1 MQNEEIARVLEQV
14 ADMLEVRGENFFRVR
29 AYRNAARAVR
39 DHPTSAAELD
49 RKALQEISGV
59 GADLAK
65 KITTLIAT
73 GDFPLYRELS
83 AQVPASLLELLTLPG
98 FGPKRVKV
106 LADRLGVYDR
116 ASLRHAIESGQL
128 RTLRGFGPKIEQ
140 RILQALPQREGPA
153 RMLHR
158 DAAVFA
164 RASTAHLR
172 ECDAVIKAEVA
183 GSFRRKCDTIGDLD
197 LLVASAN
204 PERVTKHFLSFAE
217 IATTLGS
224 GETKSSVVLKS
235 GLQVDLRVVPLSSWG
250 AALLYFTGSKAHCV
264 HLRRIAQI
272 RELMLNEYGLFRDG
286 RAIAGANE
294 EEVYNALALPYIP
307 PELREDRGEI
317 EAAAADRLPRLIER
331 GDLRGDLHSHS
342 TWTDGRSSIE
352 EMVQAAKRAGLEY
365 FALTDHSQRLAM
377 VNGLNP
383 ERLREQRREIEKAR
397 AAVPGITILHGIEV
411 DILDDGRLDLPDG
424 VLGDLDWVVASVH
437 YKLNQPEPE
446 MTRRLIKAIRNPN
459 VDVIG
464 HPRGRLI
471 NQREAINLDLA
482 EVMRVARVEGCALE
496 VNSQPD
502 RLDLTDT
509 ACMAARQ
516 AGVKLVISS
525 DSHHT
530 SGFGLLKFG
539 INQARRGWVQAGD
552 VVNTQPLEDLRA
564 GQRLP

>member
-1 MQNEEIARVLEQV
+1 
-14 ADMLEVRGENFFRVR
+14 
-29 AYRNAARAVR
+29 
-39 DHPTSAAELD
+39 
-49 RKALQEISGV
+49 
-59 GADLAK
+59 
-65 KITTLIAT
+65 
-73 GDFPLYRELS
+73 
-83 AQVPASLLELLTLPG
+83 
-98 FGPKRVKV
+98 
-106 LADRLGVYDR
+106 
-116 ASLRHAIESGQL
+116 
-128 RTLRGFGPKIEQ
+128 
-140 RILQALPQREGPA
+140 
-153 RMLHR
+153 
-158 DAAVFA
+158 
-164 RASTAHLR
+164 
-172 ECDAVIKAEVA
+172 
-183 GSFRRKCDTIGDLD
+183 
-197 LLVASAN
+197 
-204 PERVTKHFLSFAE
+204 
-217 IATTLGS
+217 
-224 GETKSSVVLKS
+224 
-235 GLQVDLRVVPLSSWG
+235 
-250 AALLYFTGSKAHCV
+250 
-264 HLRRIAQI
+264 
-272 RELMLNEYGLFRDG
+272 
-286 RAIAGANE
+286 
-294 EEVYNALALPYIP
+294 
-307 PELREDRGEI
+307 
-317 EAAAADRLPRLIER
+317 
-331 GDLRGDLHSHS
+331 
-342 TWTDGRSSIE
+342 
-352 EMVQAAKRAGLEY
+352 
-365 FALTDHSQRLAM
+365 
-377 VNGLNP
+377 
-383 ERLREQRREIEKAR
+383 
-397 AAVPGITILHGIEV
+397 VPGITILHGIEV